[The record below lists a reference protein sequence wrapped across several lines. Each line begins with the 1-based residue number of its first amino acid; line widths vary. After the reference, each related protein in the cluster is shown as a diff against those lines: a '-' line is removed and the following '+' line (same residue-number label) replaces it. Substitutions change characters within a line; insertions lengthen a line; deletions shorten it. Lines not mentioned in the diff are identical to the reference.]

1 MGWLPRPDGSRDRRI
16 EDPTNL
22 WIVHL
27 AGRLLLPAALRLR
40 LSANLLSLAGFGF
53 GAAAAAAD
61 WHWRDW
67 RMASAGFAFCLAWL
81 IADGL
86 DGMVARATRTES
98 AAGRFLDGACDHAVF
113 LLLYLTLA
121 ASIASPDGW
130 ALALAAGAAH
140 AVQATLYE
148 GERTRFHRRL
158 RGEFAPERPPGDR
171 NPFVRAYDRVAGS
184 FDVLAAPL
192 DRALAAAADP
202 WRATGAY
209 VRGAVPPLRLMALL
223 TNNVRVIG
231 IYLACLAGD
240 PRLFWWA
247 ELVPLSIV
255 ALAGIAWHRRA
266 ERQVLR
272 SFAA

>member
-1 MGWLPRPDGSRDRRI
+1 MGWLPPPDGSRDRRI

-40 LSANLLSLAGFGF
+40 LSANALSLAGFGF
-53 GAAAAAAD
+53 GAAAAAAY

-67 RMASAGFAFCLAWL
+67 RMASAGFALCLAWL

-98 AAGRFLDGACDHAVF
+98 PAGRFLDGACDHAVF
-113 LLLYLTLA
+113 LLLYVTLA
-121 ASIASPDGW
+121 ASIQDAEAW
-130 ALALAAGAAH
+130 VLAVAAGAAH

-148 GERTRFHRRL
+148 GERMRFHRRL
-158 RGEFAPERPPGDR
+158 RGDFAPARPAATR

-184 FDVLAAPL
+184 LDSLAAPL
-192 DRALAAAADP
+192 DRKLERAADP
-202 WRATGAY
+202 GAAAEDYARRAL
-209 VRGAVPPLRLMALL
+209 PPLRLMALL
-223 TNNVRVIG
+223 TNNVRVIL

-240 PRLFWWA
+240 PRLYWWI
-247 ELVPLSIV
+247 ELVPLSI
-255 ALAGIAWHRRA
+255 LAVSGIVWLRVA
-266 ERQVLR
+266 ERQILR
-272 SFAA
+272 RPAC